1 MKKFIIAML
10 CVAVLFGFASCDNSS
25 NSPADDQT
33 STGVS
38 DLVISKLAK
47 DTSTDINTVLDSTSG
62 VFVASKLTVTDG
74 KLADGYALGD
84 GYKTLSYTKT
94 EEAEGQKPETGYTI
108 TLKGYAS
115 KSSNT
120 TTVTL
125 QEYEYKFTE
134 ADFGADGNYVTV
146 SGTVSGYLTGTMT
159 VTTTGSGET
168 LKLSGVTVADAKA
181 IIPNDASNVSI
192 TYAEEPVSAADFVA
206 YANGTGAATGSA
218 IETYASWRE
227 TALTTARGEIEK
239 VVKTLL
245 GVGVTD
251 GTKLVASFADGKFT
265 DGANVPSGS
274 YDAASK
280 TATIT
285 WTNGTDGKAT
295 VVATDA
301 KTATYSIYLMPG
313 QSMTLAI
320 KGELT
325 GTTLAAASYT
335 LSGDFNVYAKYAEDN
350 AAGTEAY
357 SKFASIKVTEIAGD
371 MTGDVTVEA
380 GTNKV
385 TEIDSAAAFEA
396 PTAGVASASMEV
408 GPAFDADGTYTAE
421 TVEKT
426 FTATV

>member
-1 MKKFIIAML
+1 ME
-10 CVAVLFGFASCDNSS
+10 NSS

-38 DLVISKLAK
+38 DYVISKLAK
-47 DTSTDINTVLDSTSG
+47 DTSTDINKALDSTSG
-62 VFVASKLTVTDG
+62 VFVASKLTVTEG

-84 GYKTLSYTKT
+84 GYKTLSYTET
-94 EEAEGQKPETGYTI
+94 EVAEGQKPETGYTI

-115 KSSNT
+115 TSSNT

-192 TYAEEPVSAADFVA
+192 TYAGESVSAADFVA
-206 YANGTGAATGSA
+206 YANGTDAATGDA
-218 IETYASWRE
+218 IETYAAWRE

-301 KTATYSIYLMPG
+301 STATYSIYLMPG

-335 LSGDFNVYAKYAEDN
+335 LLGDFNVYAKYAEDN
-350 AAGTEAY
+350 AADE
-357 SKFASIKVTEIAGD
+357 
-371 MTGDVTVEA
+371 
-380 GTNKV
+380 
-385 TEIDSAAAFEA
+385 
-396 PTAGVASASMEV
+396 
-408 GPAFDADGTYTAE
+408 
-421 TVEKT
+421 
-426 FTATV
+426 

>member
-38 DLVISKLAK
+38 DYVISKLAK
-47 DTSTDINTVLDSTSG
+47 DTPTDINTALDSTSG

-115 KSSNT
+115 TSSNT

-168 LKLSGVTVADAKA
+168 LKLASVTTFGKEIKKFVIRKQLKVDGQ
-181 IIPNDASNVSI
+181 
-192 TYAEEPVSAADFVA
+192 PVWHYV
-206 YANGTGAATGSA
+206 
-218 IETYASWRE
+218 
-227 TALTTARGEIEK
+227 
-239 VVKTLL
+239 
-245 GVGVTD
+245 
-251 GTKLVASFADGKFT
+251 
-265 DGANVPSGS
+265 
-274 YDAASK
+274 
-280 TATIT
+280 
-285 WTNGTDGKAT
+285 
-295 VVATDA
+295 
-301 KTATYSIYLMPG
+301 
-313 QSMTLAI
+313 
-320 KGELT
+320 
-325 GTTLAAASYT
+325 
-335 LSGDFNVYAKYAEDN
+335 
-350 AAGTEAY
+350 
-357 SKFASIKVTEIAGD
+357 
-371 MTGDVTVEA
+371 
-380 GTNKV
+380 NK
-385 TEIDSAAAFEA
+385 
-396 PTAGVASASMEV
+396 
-408 GPAFDADGTYTAE
+408 
-421 TVEKT
+421 
-426 FTATV
+426 